1 MNAQLKP
8 NNIENRKQLSKPGIF
23 SYIQQYK
30 TQGPSLVNKTIDLF
44 HQLGTVLNEHDNN
57 TNNPDIMRK
66 LVHQVKIAPPQEE
79 RSVGLSFIKET
90 ELDVWDQDGDF
101 LYTWAAESQSV
112 FNIYVSYMLKSRNRI
127 YIKTNEGTSFIVE
140 TDAIQL
146 EYELNLMNKL
156 RLY

>member
-79 RSVGLSFIKET
+79 LCGVCHSSKKQSLTFGTKMAISFILGPPK
-90 ELDVWDQDGDF
+90 VNPF
-101 LYTWAAESQSV
+101 SIYTSAICSNHGIES
-112 FNIYVSYMLKSRNRI
+112 
-127 YIKTNEGTSFIVE
+127 T
-140 TDAIQL
+140 
-146 EYELNLMNKL
+146 
-156 RLY
+156 